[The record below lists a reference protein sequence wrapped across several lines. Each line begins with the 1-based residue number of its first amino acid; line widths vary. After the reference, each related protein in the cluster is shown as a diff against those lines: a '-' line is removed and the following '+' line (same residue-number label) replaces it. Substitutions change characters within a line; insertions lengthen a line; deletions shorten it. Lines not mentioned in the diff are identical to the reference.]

1 MSAANV
7 ANESSLHPG
16 GFHASIPRGISRR
29 QALLGIVGLGGT
41 ITGLAGPA
49 LGSEHPEHPVAA
61 PDAVSMLYDNTI
73 CTGCK
78 ACMPACNEANG
89 LPPDT
94 LQTGGLWDMPA
105 DLNSKTKNI
114 IKLYQEPEGP
124 GFAYVKRQCMHC
136 LDPACVTGCPFGS
149 LKKSDFGAVTWNS
162 SLCIGCRYCEVACP
176 FDVPKFEWDKW
187 NPKIVKCEF
196 CYDRLQ
202 KNEQPACT
210 AVCPTGAV
218 IFGKRTDLLAQGKER
233 VAAAPGKY
241 FENRVYGEHEAGGTQ
256 VLYLS
261 NVAFSKIGLPTLGS
275 SSLGHYATKVTA
287 VIYKWLSGP
296 MLVAGLFG
304 VVIKKNWNRHEAE
317 GAEKEKETGLREQ
330 L

>member
-1 MSAANV
+1 MNSAIV
-7 ANESSLHPG
+7 SDQTT
-16 GFHASIPRGISRR
+16 PRQISRR
-29 QALLGIVGLGGT
+29 QALLGIFGLGGT
-41 ITGLAGPA
+41 ITGLAVNA
-49 LGSEHPEHPVAA
+49 VGSEHPEYPVAA

-94 LQTGGLWDMPA
+94 VLSGGIWDLPA

-114 IKLYQEPEGP
+114 IKLYQEEDGP
-124 GFAYVKRQCMHC
+124 GFSYVKRQCMHC

-149 LKKSDFGAVTWNS
+149 LKKADWGAVTWNS

-176 FDVPKFEWDKW
+176 FDVPKFEWDHW

-196 CYDRLQ
+196 CYDRLHN
-202 KNEQPACT
+202 NEQPACT

-218 IFGKRTDLLAQGKER
+218 IFGKRTDLLAKAKDR
-233 VAAAPGKY
+233 VAASPDKY

-261 NVAFSKIGLPTLGS
+261 NVSFQKIGLPKLGTT
-275 SSLGHYATKVTA
+275 SLGHYATKVTS

-296 MLVAGLFG
+296 ILVAGLLG

-317 GAEKEKETGLREQ
+317 SMEQEKETGLRGQ

>member
-1 MSAANV
+1 MILNRRQ
-7 ANESSLHPG
+7 LL
-16 GFHASIPRGISRR
+16 RGIFGAGGAVAG
-29 QALLGIVGLGGT
+29 ALATSV
-41 ITGLAGPA
+41 LAE
-49 LGSEHPEHPVAA
+49 EHPAHPVAA
-61 PDAVSMLYDNTI
+61 PDAVGMLYDNSI

-89 LPPDT
+89 LPSDT
-94 LQTGGLWDMPA
+94 TLSGGIWDMPT

-114 IKLYQEPEGP
+114 IKLYDDP
-124 GFAYVKRQCMHC
+124 GSSEFCFVKRQCMHC

-149 LKKSDFGAVTWNS
+149 LKKGEWGVVTWNP

-196 CYDRLQ
+196 CLDPRLKKGQ
-202 KNEQPACT
+202 QPACT

-218 IFGKRTDLLAQGKER
+218 IFGKRSDLLAKAKER
-233 VAAAPGKY
+233 IAASPGKY

-261 NVAFSKIGLPTLGS
+261 KVPFEKIGLPKLGS
-275 SSLGHYATKVTA
+275 TSLGHYATKVNS
-287 VIYKWLSGP
+287 VIYKWMSGP
-296 MLVAGLFG
+296 ILGAVALCLA
-304 VVIKKNWNRHEAE
+304 IKKNWSRHEAE
-317 GAEKEKETGLREQ
+317 AAEREKETGLRDQ

>member
-1 MSAANV
+1 MSH
-7 ANESSLHPG
+7 S
-16 GFHASIPRGISRR
+16 ISRR
-29 QALLGIVGLGGT
+29 QALLGMVGLGGT
-41 ITGLAGPA
+41 VAGA
-49 LGSEHPEHPVAA
+49 LLPSAAAEEHPAHPVAA
-61 PDAVSMLYDNTI
+61 PDAVAMLYDNTI

-89 LPPDT
+89 LPADSA
-94 LQTGGLWDMPA
+94 LSGGIWDIPT

-114 IKLYQEPEGP
+114 IKLYQEPEGL
-124 GFAYVKRQCMHC
+124 GFAFVKRQCMHC
-136 LDPACVTGCPFGS
+136 LDPACVTGCPFGA
-149 LKKSDFGAVTWNS
+149 LNKSQWGAVTWKS

-176 FDVPKFEWDKW
+176 FDVPKFEWNNW

-196 CYDRLQ
+196 CYDRL
-202 KNEQPACT
+202 KSNEQPACT

-218 IFGKRTDLLAQGKER
+218 IFGKRTDLLAQAKER
-233 VAAAPGKY
+233 VTASPDKY

-261 NVAFSKIGLPTLGS
+261 SVSFQKIGLPKLGS
-275 SSLGHYATKVTA
+275 TSLGHYGTQVTA

-296 MLVAGLFG
+296 ILLAGLLG
-304 VVIKKNWNRHEAE
+304 TVIRRNWNRHEAE
-317 GAEKEKETGLREQ
+317 RPEREKETGLSDQ